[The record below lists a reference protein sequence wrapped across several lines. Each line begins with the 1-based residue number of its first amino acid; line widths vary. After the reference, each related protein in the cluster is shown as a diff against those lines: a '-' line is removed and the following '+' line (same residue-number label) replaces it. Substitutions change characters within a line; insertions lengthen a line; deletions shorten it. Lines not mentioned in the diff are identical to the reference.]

1 MAREFLNNSDI
12 IWVYLASET
21 LINFMILK
29 IFKGRISKNS
39 PDLNPIEIMFGDL
52 NQ

>member
-29 IFKGRISKNS
+29 IWNYSKAES
-39 PDLNPIEIMFGDL
+39 PKTP
-52 NQ
+52 QT